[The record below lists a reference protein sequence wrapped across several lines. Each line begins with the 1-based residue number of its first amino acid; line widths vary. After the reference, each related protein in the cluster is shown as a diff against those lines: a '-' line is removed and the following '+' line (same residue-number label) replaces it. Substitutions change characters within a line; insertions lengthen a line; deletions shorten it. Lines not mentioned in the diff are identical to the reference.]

1 MVEYVGEILT
11 REQASER
18 EGWYA
23 EQLMPCSY
31 SLFAEVFVIDPTLY
45 GNAARFINAS
55 CDPTVRPTEFKAARW
70 APGLANAPRVLFV
83 ATRDIAAGEELTW
96 GYKAGAAQKTEKAV
110 RSVYGGRRSQRERE
124 AEPTPA
130 ATDRVPC
137 VCGAACCKKWA

>member
-45 GNAARFINAS
+45 GNAARFMNAS

-96 GYKAGAAQKTEKAV
+96 GYKAGAAQMAEFFPGLNVCWEQPGSNISPEA
-110 RSVYGGRRSQRERE
+110 RAIRRILF
-124 AEPTPA
+124 
-130 ATDRVPC
+130 V
-137 VCGAACCKKWA
+137 